1 MSQRHTFTLSTKWF
15 ESLLYNFVR
24 QGFATIRNVIYL
36 YRVPFLHRFEWEST
50 TTITT
55 TGAAHRIQYINAYT
69 HSQICRVIVFFL
81 LLLPFSFSGIRL
93 FMFNWVV
100 STYGKASVFF
110 CICIAI
116 LCFSFILCQ
125 HITQF
130 VRHIKAML
138 SRSHIHWWSRIRS
151 RTMEPNS

>member
-50 TTITT
+50 TT
-55 TGAAHRIQYINAYT
+55 TGAAHRIQYINADT
-69 HSQICRVIVFFL
+69 HSQICRVIVFFF

-100 STYGKASVFF
+100 STSTYGKASVFLHLHCDPVLF
-110 CICIAI
+110 IYTLPTHNTIRTPYKSDA
-116 LCFSFILCQ
+116 FSFAYSL
-125 HITQF
+125 
-130 VRHIKAML
+130 VK
-138 SRSHIHWWSRIRS
+138 
-151 RTMEPNS
+151 PNP